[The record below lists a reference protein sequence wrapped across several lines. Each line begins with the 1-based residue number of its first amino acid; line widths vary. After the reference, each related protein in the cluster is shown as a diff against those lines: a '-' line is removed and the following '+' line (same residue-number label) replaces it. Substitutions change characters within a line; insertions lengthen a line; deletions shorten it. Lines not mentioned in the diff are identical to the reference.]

1 MFLKHDC
8 ASAHLHR
15 YLSLTNALEAV
26 VAVVG
31 NTVQVL
37 LIWNGTPCGFSFWN
51 CEFVAWFVEF
61 LGLASLLWAS
71 NIGFFFFLTFIRPI
85 PGATV
90 RKRTEVIF
98 NVVAWGLPLAFT
110 AVCACVPRA
119 CAPGYLR
126 ASVPEPV
133 SARTARGRACCVIVS
148 HDSCVA

>member
-1 MFLKHDC
+1 MLRRTFV
-8 ASAHLHR
+8 R
-15 YLSLTNALEAV
+15 YLSLTNALEAL

-37 LIWNGTPCGFSFWN
+37 LIWDGTPCGFDFWN
-51 CEFVAWFVEF
+51 CKFVAWFVEF

-90 RKRTEVIF
+90 RKRTEVVF

-110 AVCACVPRA
+110 AVCLCRLPALLPAFLPACTSQRED
-119 CAPGYLR
+119 C
-126 ASVPEPV
+126 S
-133 SARTARGRACCVIVS
+133 RTGSLAG
-148 HDSCVA
+148 